1 MQQLLIMV
9 KRNIKLFFKD
19 KGAFFST
26 MITPLIL
33 LVLYV
38 SFLAN
43 VYKQSYAEVLP
54 PDVPEKLLNALVGG
68 QLTSSLLSVVC
79 VTVAFCSNMIMV
91 ADKVSGARNDMN
103 ITPVSRTKVAL
114 SYYIATVCAT
124 LIICLTAMALCFI
137 YLAVVGWYLSFGD
150 VLLILLDVIIL
161 VLFGVG
167 FSTAINY
174 FLSSQGQIVAVS
186 TIISSAYGFISG
198 AYMPISQMG
207 KGFGYFVGFLPGTYG
222 TTLMRN
228 HCHAG
233 ALAEME
239 KLGWGS
245 EAIDGVKGFT
255 DCNLSFFGHTVS
267 VGVMYAV
274 ILTTVAV
281 LLGICILQHF
291 LARRKATK

>member
-1 MQQLLIMV
+1 MQQLLQMV

-19 KGAFFST
+19 KGAFFGAL
-26 MITPLIL
+26 ITPMIL

-43 VYKQSYAEVLP
+43 VYKQSYAAALP

-68 QLTSSLLSVVC
+68 QLTSSLLAVVC
-79 VTVAFCSNMIMV
+79 VTVAFCANMIMV

-114 SYYIATVCAT
+114 GYYIATVCAT
-124 LIICLTAMALCFI
+124 LIICLIAMAACFI
-137 YLAVVGWYLSFGD
+137 YLAIVGWYMSFTD

-167 FSTAINY
+167 LSTLINY
-174 FLSSQGQIVAVS
+174 FLSTQGQIAAVS
-186 TIISSAYGFISG
+186 TIVSSAYGFISG

-222 TTLMRN
+222 TTLIRN

-233 ALAEME
+233 AFAEME

-245 EAIDGVKGFT
+245 EAIDAVRGFT
-255 DCNLSFFGHTVS
+255 DCKFEFFGHTVS
-267 VGVMYAV
+267 VGAMYAV
-274 ILTTVAV
+274 ILTTVV
-281 LLGICILQHF
+281 LLVGACILQHF
-291 LARRKATK
+291 LARRKAAK